1 MTNNLNAAFALKYI
15 NSAMNLR
22 KPQFKSLELF
32 ADYLKSEVGQK
43 VLLRLK
49 NKAENKGLE
58 NNQKLVDE
66 LLAESINYFS
76 QISEA
81 KNFTKFE
88 RNFPAF
94 TFALATGVGKTRL
107 MGAFV
112 AYLYLVYG
120 IQHFLI
126 VAPNLTIYRKLLAD
140 FSKSNHP
147 KYVFRGI
154 QEINSTT
161 ARIITTNNYE
171 NDSGKQLFGNQLEI
185 NIFNIQQFAQ
195 KDRSQQRG
203 IHGFKE
209 NIGES
214 YFDYLKSQSDLVVM
228 LDEAHHYHADAA
240 LESLDD
246 LDPLFALE
254 MTATPYLGSKK
265 SGKEV
270 VQIVMKNVLYSYN
283 LGDAIRGK
291 LVKNPWIG
299 TEADLDF
306 SKFDFDS
313 IEGDARKLQLAAFFH
328 QRAKLGLQE
337 YALENNL
344 KTIKPVL
351 LVVAKDTNHAS
362 ELKNLIDSDSFH
374 GGEFKGKVLEIHTKV
389 KGEEAE
395 ENIEQLISLEDEGN
409 LMEVVIHVNMLKEGW
424 DVANVYTIAPLRQSA
439 AAILTEQTIGR
450 GLRLPYGERTGNEL
464 VDKLVIVAHEQYSKI
479 LEMAK
484 DSVLIQGQIEQIN
497 PREIGEK
504 KILIQSLPIVLKEV
518 ANEIEKSAAIMA
530 EITIEVKKEVLK
542 NPQNANFS
550 EEKQQEIIAKKTE
563 DKVLDWARKIIS
575 HDQQNV
581 KNLPLFDFESE
592 AKIEINK
599 IATDFYEKPKTHHIA
614 IPRLDLRPTF
624 GEMVIH
630 DFDLDETRMRF
641 YQNYRNIIEEQLQND
656 LEKNLLNEE
665 IFAQKNKQVT
675 KINSFGNSANQVPQN
690 TIIAALCGFDV
701 IDYDDKNQ
709 KPLLLKLA
717 NQAVNHYRKKAE
729 DEENLALIVESNI
742 YSIAE
747 DIHKQISEK
756 VEFKSPSYLESKIG
770 KPKPYLEE
778 HNITTIPE
786 NCVSLQSQ
794 IDSFSR
800 NFIYRNFKKACHVEY
815 RFDASEEARFAY
827 LLENDNAVK
836 CWMKP
841 SHKQFEGLFYKKE
854 PENIFSNYEPDFVV
868 ELANEIILVEVKPEN
883 EMRDLNVLAKK
894 QTAEKFCE
902 LISQN
907 IGKFEIAKPWR
918 YVIVPTNRI
927 KITATIDVLL
937 GFLDKN

>member
-1 MTNNLNAAFALKYI
+1 MTNNLNADFALKYI

-49 NKAENKGLE
+49 NKDSK

-88 RNFPAF
+88 RKFPAF

-214 YFDYLKSQSDLVVM
+214 YFDYLKNQSDLVVM

-270 VQIVMKNVLYSYN
+270 VQIVMQNVLYSYN

-313 IEGDARKLQLAAFFH
+313 IEGDDRKLQLAAFFH

-497 PREIGEK
+497 PQEIGEK

-530 EITIEVKKEVLK
+530 EIAIEVKKEVLK

-575 HDQQNV
+575 HDQQTV
-581 KNLPLFDFESE
+581 SGLPLFYNSE
-592 AKIEINK
+592 TRSDYNQISTN
-599 IATDFYEKPKTHHIA
+599 YHEKPKTHHIA

-624 GEMVIH
+624 GELVIH

-675 KINSFGNSANQVPQN
+675 KINSFGNSASQAPQN
-690 TIIAALCGFDV
+690 TIIAALCGFDE

-729 DEENLALIVESNI
+729 DEENLAMIIEHNI
-742 YSIAE
+742 YSIAD
-747 DIHKQISEK
+747 DIYKQISEK
-756 VEFKSPSYLESKIG
+756 VELKSPSYLATEIG
-770 KPKPYLEE
+770 KPKPLKENYIGSE
-778 HNITTIPE
+778 ISQ

-794 IDSFSR
+794 FDSFSAKY
-800 NFIYRNFKKACHVEY
+800 IYENFKKACDEKY
-815 RFDASEEARFAY
+815 RFDSSDEVRFAY
-827 LLENDNAVK
+827 LLENDKAVK
-836 CWMKP
+836 CWMRP
-841 SHKQFEGLFYKKE
+841 AHKQFEGLFYKKE
-854 PENIFSNYEPDFVV
+854 SENIFSNYEPDFVV

-883 EMRDLNVLAKK
+883 EMRDSNVLAKK

>member
-1 MTNNLNAAFALKYI
+1 MTNNLNADFALKYI

-22 KPQFKSLELF
+22 KPQFKSLVLF
-32 ADYLKSEVGQK
+32 ADYLKSEVGKK

-49 NKAENKGLE
+49 NDGLE
-58 NNQKLVDE
+58 DGQKLVDE
-66 LLAESINYFS
+66 ILVESINYFS
-76 QISEA
+76 KISEA

-88 RNFPAF
+88 RKFPAF

-126 VAPNLTIYRKLLAD
+126 VAPNLTIYRKLLED
-140 FSKSNHP
+140 FSKANHP

-171 NDSGKQLFGNQLEI
+171 NESGKQLFGNQLQI

-240 LESLDD
+240 LESLDV

-254 MTATPYLGSKK
+254 LTATPYLGTKG
-265 SGKEV
+265 SGKNAC
-270 VQIVMKNVLYSYN
+270 QIIMQNVLYSYN

-306 SKFDFDS
+306 SKLDFDS
-313 IEGDARKLQLAAFFH
+313 IGGDTRKLQLATFFH
-328 QRAKLGLQE
+328 QRAKLALQE

-344 KTIKPVL
+344 RIIKPVL

-362 ELKNLIDSDSFH
+362 ELKNLIDSDNFC
-374 GGEFKGKVLEIHTKV
+374 GGEFNGKVFEIHTKL

-395 ENIEQLISLEDEGN
+395 GNIEQLISLEDEGN

-484 DSVLIQGQIEQIN
+484 DSELIQGQIEQIN
-497 PREIGEK
+497 PQEIIEK
-504 KILIQSLPIVLKEV
+504 KVLIQSLPIVVSEV
-518 ANEIEKSAAIMA
+518 ANEIEKSPAIMA
-530 EITIEVKKEVLK
+530 EIVIEVKKEVLK
-542 NPQNANFS
+542 NLQNANLS
-550 EEKQQEIIAKKTE
+550 EKKQQEIIATKTK
-563 DKVLDWARKIIS
+563 DKVLDWAKTIIS
-575 HDQQNV
+575 HDQQTV
-581 KNLPLFDFESE
+581 KNLPLFDINSE

-614 IPRLDLRPTF
+614 IPRLDLRPNF

-630 DFDLDETRMRF
+630 DFDLDETRMRS
-641 YQNYRNIIEEQLQND
+641 YQNYRNIIEAKLQND

-665 IFAQKNKQVT
+665 IFAQTNKQVT
-675 KINSFGNSANQVPQN
+675 KINSFGSLSSQAPQN
-690 TIIAALCGFDV
+690 TIIAALCGFDI

-717 NQAVNHYRKKAE
+717 NQSVNHYRKKAE
-729 DEENLALIVESNI
+729 DENNLAMIVERNI
-742 YSIAE
+742 HTIAE
-747 DIHKQISEK
+747 DIYKQISEK
-756 VEFKSPSYLESKIG
+756 LEFKSPSYLESEIG
-770 KPKPYLEE
+770 KPKPILEQ

-800 NFIYRNFKKACHVEY
+800 NFIYQNFKKACHEKY
-815 RFDASEEARFAY
+815 RFEASEEARFAY

-841 SHKQFEGLFYKKE
+841 APKEFEGLFYRKE

-868 ELANEIILVEVKPEN
+868 ELADEIILVEVKPEN
-883 EMRDLNVLAKK
+883 EMRDSNVLAKQ
-894 QTAEKFCE
+894 QTAEKYCE
-902 LISQN
+902 LLSKN
-907 IGKFEIAKPWR
+907 IGKYEITKPWR
-918 YVIVPTNRI
+918 YVVVPTNRI
-927 KITATIDVLL
+927 NINSTIDSL
-937 GFLDKN
+937 FS

>member
-1 MTNNLNAAFALKYI
+1 
-15 NSAMNLR
+15 
-22 KPQFKSLELF
+22 
-32 ADYLKSEVGQK
+32 
-43 VLLRLK
+43 
-49 NKAENKGLE
+49 
-58 NNQKLVDE
+58 
-66 LLAESINYFS
+66 
-76 QISEA
+76 
-81 KNFTKFE
+81 
-88 RNFPAF
+88 
-94 TFALATGVGKTRL
+94 
-107 MGAFV
+107 
-112 AYLYLVYG
+112 
-120 IQHFLI
+120 
-126 VAPNLTIYRKLLAD
+126 
-140 FSKSNHP
+140 
-147 KYVFRGI
+147 
-154 QEINSTT
+154 
-161 ARIITTNNYE
+161 
-171 NDSGKQLFGNQLEI
+171 
-185 NIFNIQQFAQ
+185 
-195 KDRSQQRG
+195 
-203 IHGFKE
+203 
-209 NIGES
+209 
-214 YFDYLKSQSDLVVM
+214 M

-328 QRAKLGLQE
+328 QRAKLALQE

-344 KTIKPVL
+344 KIIKPVL
-351 LVVAKDTNHAS
+351 LVVAKDTNHAN
-362 ELKNLIDSDSFH
+362 ELKNLIDSDNFRS
-374 GGEFKGKVLEIHTKV
+374 GEFKGKVLEIHTKV

-497 PREIGEK
+497 PQEIGEK
-504 KILIQSLPIVLKEV
+504 KILIQSLPIVVKKV

-530 EITIEVKKEVLK
+530 EIAIEVKKEVLK

-575 HDQQNV
+575 HDQQTV
-581 KNLPLFDFESE
+581 KNLPLFDFDSE
-592 AKIEINK
+592 AKIEIKK

-624 GEMVIH
+624 GELVIH

-665 IFAQKNKQVT
+665 IFSTKDKQIT
-675 KINSFGNSANQVPQN
+675 RINSFGNSANQAPQN

-729 DEENLALIVESNI
+729 DEKNLAMIVEHNI

-747 DIHKQISEK
+747 DIYKQISKK
-756 VEFKSPSYLESKIG
+756 VEFKSPSYLATEIG
-770 KPKPYLEE
+770 KPKPVLEQ
-778 HNITTIPE
+778 HNITTIAE

-794 IDSFSR
+794 FDSF
-800 NFIYRNFKKACHVEY
+800 NAKFIYQNFKKACHEKY
-815 RFDASEEARFAY
+815 RFDSSEEARFAY

-836 CWMKP
+836 CWMRP
-841 SHKQFEGLFYKKE
+841 AHKQFEGLFYKKE

-883 EMRDLNVLAKK
+883 EMHDLNVLAKK

-937 GFLDKN
+937 Y

>member
-1 MTNNLNAAFALKYI
+1 MKLKKKMTNNLNADFALKYI

-22 KPQFKSLELF
+22 KPQFKSLVLF

-49 NKAENKGLE
+49 NDGLE
-58 NNQKLVDE
+58 DGQKLVDE
-66 LLAESINYFS
+66 ILAESINYFS
-76 QISEA
+76 KISEA

-88 RNFPAF
+88 RKFPAF

-126 VAPNLTIYRKLLAD
+126 VAPNLTVYRKLFAD

-161 ARIITTNNYE
+161 ARIITTHNYE
-171 NDSGKQLFGNQLEI
+171 KDSVKQLFGNQLEI

-240 LESLDD
+240 LESLDV

-254 MTATPYLGSKK
+254 MTATPYLGTKG
-265 SGKEV
+265 SGKNAC
-270 VQIVMKNVLYSYN
+270 QIIMQNVLYSYN

-313 IEGDARKLQLAAFFH
+313 IEGDARKLQLATFFH
-328 QRAKLGLQE
+328 QRAKLALQE

-344 KTIKPVL
+344 RIIKPVL

-362 ELKNLIDSDSFH
+362 ELKNLIDSDNFC
-374 GGEFKGKVLEIHTKV
+374 GGEFKGKVLEIHTKL

-395 ENIEQLISLEDEGN
+395 GNIEQLISLEDEGN

-484 DSVLIQGQIEQIN
+484 DSELIQGQIEQIN
-497 PREIGEK
+497 PQEIIEK
-504 KILIQSLPIVLKEV
+504 KVLIQSLPIVVKEM
-518 ANEIEKSAAIMA
+518 ANEIEKSVAIMA
-530 EITIEVKKEVLK
+530 SIEIEVKKEILK
-542 NPQNANFS
+542 NQQNANLS
-550 EEKQQEIIAKKTE
+550 EEKQQEIIATKTR
-563 DKVLDWARKIIS
+563 DWVLDFAKTIIS
-575 HDQQNV
+575 NDQQSAGG
-581 KNLPLFDFESE
+581 LPLFYNSE
-592 AKIEINK
+592 ARNDYNK
-599 IATDFYEKPKTHHIA
+599 ISTNYYEKPKTHYIQ
-614 IPRLDLRPTF
+614 IPRLDLRPSF
-624 GEMVIH
+624 GELVIH
-630 DFDLDETRMRF
+630 DFNLDESRMRY

-656 LEKNLLNEE
+656 LEKNLFNEE
-665 IFAQKNKQVT
+665 IFAQKDKQVT
-675 KINSFGNSANQVPQN
+675 KINSFGSLSSQAPQN

-729 DEENLALIVESNI
+729 DENNLASIVESNI
-742 YSIAE
+742 YTIAE
-747 DIHKQISEK
+747 DIYKQISEK
-756 VEFKSPSYLESKIG
+756 LEFKSPSYLASEIG
-770 KPKPYLEE
+770 KPNAILDQ
-778 HNITTIPE
+778 HNITTIAE

-794 IDSFSR
+794 LDSFSAK
-800 NFIYRNFKKACHVEY
+800 FIYENFNKACHEKY
-815 RFDASEEARFAY
+815 RFDSSDEVRFAY
-827 LLENDNAVK
+827 LLENDDTVK
-836 CWMKP
+836 CWMRP
-841 SHKQFEGLFYKKE
+841 AHKQFEGLFYKKE
-854 PENIFSNYEPDFVV
+854 SENISSNYEPDFVV
-868 ELANEIILVEVKPEN
+868 ELENEIILVEVKPEN

-902 LISQN
+902 LISEN
-907 IGKFEIAKPWR
+907 IGKFGIAKPWR
-918 YVIVPTNRI
+918 YIIVPTNRI
-927 KITATIDVLL
+927 KINFTIDSLL
-937 GFLDKN
+937 S